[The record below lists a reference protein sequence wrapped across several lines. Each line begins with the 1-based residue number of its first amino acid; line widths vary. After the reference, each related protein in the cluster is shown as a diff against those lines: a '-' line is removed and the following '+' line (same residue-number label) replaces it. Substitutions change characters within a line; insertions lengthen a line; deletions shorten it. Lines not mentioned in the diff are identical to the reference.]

1 MQIWGPAE
9 LKHVRNYSFSGWPI
23 CHQHA
28 FGQVSPSQHLM
39 RWYLDVPGYASSKF
53 LMMPFWPVLCSYL
66 QVTIFQR
73 YSGESFL
80 LESISRLWTGNK
92 MKIETG
98 EKVKAGFDFDR
109 FQSQL
114 SVAVV
119 VCPYFRVSRL
129 PSEKSF
135 VEPKCF

>member
-1 MQIWGPAE
+1 
-9 LKHVRNYSFSGWPI
+9 
-23 CHQHA
+23 
-28 FGQVSPSQHLM
+28 
-39 RWYLDVPGYASSKF
+39 
-53 LMMPFWPVLCSYL
+53 
-66 QVTIFQR
+66 
-73 YSGESFL
+73 
-80 LESISRLWTGNK
+80 

-129 PSEKSF
+129 PSKKSF
-135 VEPKCF
+135 VEPKCFSSL

>member
-1 MQIWGPAE
+1 
-9 LKHVRNYSFSGWPI
+9 
-23 CHQHA
+23 
-28 FGQVSPSQHLM
+28 
-39 RWYLDVPGYASSKF
+39 
-53 LMMPFWPVLCSYL
+53 
-66 QVTIFQR
+66 
-73 YSGESFL
+73 
-80 LESISRLWTGNK
+80 

-119 VCPYFRVSRL
+119 VCPYFCVSRL

-135 VEPKCF
+135 VDPKCFSSLQNSTGTLHKRQ